1 MGIASLGP
9 DKYFDLQA
17 NHAKLQQQGQY
28 QQGQLALGQQRLQQQ
43 TAYQQGQLAQGQQ
56 QLNLTAQKN
65 RADNANKQLELS
77 LKAGENSAKSQAA
90 QQAAV
95 QKMQDYV
102 GAHQSNV
109 NNVSSMYD
117 TVNQVKAISP
127 EVFDRVFWLRRHG

>member
-1 MGIASLGP
+1 M
-9 DKYFDLQA
+9 
-17 NHAKLQQQGQY
+17 QQQGQY

-117 TVNQVKAISP
+117 TVNQVKSYFA
-127 EVFDRVFWLRRHG
+127 